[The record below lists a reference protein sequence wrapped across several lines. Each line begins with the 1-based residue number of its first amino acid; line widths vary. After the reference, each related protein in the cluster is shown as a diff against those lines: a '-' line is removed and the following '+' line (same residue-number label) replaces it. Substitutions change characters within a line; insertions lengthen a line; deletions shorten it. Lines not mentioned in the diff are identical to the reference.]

1 MPSSSEDKALSSS
14 EEDARIIAEL
24 REISESEGKEII
36 RAIVIIT
43 SFFVVWWIVVSILFG
58 GGLIS

>member
-1 MPSSSEDKALSSS
+1 MPSSSESKTLSSS

-36 RAIVIIT
+36 RAIFIIVC
-43 SFFVVWWIVVSILFG
+43 FFIVWWIVVSILFG

>member
-1 MPSSSEDKALSSS
+1 MPISSESKTLSSS

-36 RAIVIIT
+36 RAIAIIT
-43 SFFVVWWIVVSILFG
+43 SFFILWWIVVSILFG